1 MVPWTHVLTGRYEF
15 LMVSQDI
22 PTPGS
27 RSFSFYLLLF
37 MVILVISIVGFQ
49 TINDYLY
56 TKDTFDRE
64 SHNLQVQTEQNV
76 DAAMRLADTAA
87 NVIDNSM
94 NDQMMQ
100 GLTEVNQEYT
110 RTGGDP
116 DKMDLEGIQK
126 SLGEGYDIYIINA
139 SGVIVK
145 TTYSPE
151 LGEDFRTIPYFYSYL
166 TRIRNSSGFFP
177 DRVVHELLGA
187 GQFRKYAYMPTPD
200 HRYVLELGLGGPS
213 FDETNRK
220 LDDYKNIQNIVN
232 ANPYAENYAVFNT
245 VGRRVDNNTLPDNQT
260 EAYLQQ
266 VIKTRQ
272 DIEISNPDHSRTTH
286 FIFIDL
292 KNDMYG
298 SDPSRI
304 VMITYNRN
312 LIQDALN
319 QLIIYH
325 LLIALLA
332 ICVGCIIAYFLS
344 RRMTRPIQVIVK
356 DAGIIAGGDLDHR
369 IGTTDSS
376 EFGVLATSINTMV
389 DSLKTAFQKMKDDE
403 IFQKEMIDQLPVAI
417 FIKRA
422 DNGKYVY
429 WNATSEQLFRIP
441 RSKVIGKTDRDLFPP
456 EMVEAI
462 KKESIELFLNRSEV
476 RNKIISN
483 KHLDGRIIHMII
495 VPVFDSNGSPQYV
508 LGISED
514 VSHQNINLKMD
525 LLFSITRHDILDN
538 LSVIANHLERAQ
550 LTNSHEEMQQFFD
563 KTIGSIESIRNQIAY
578 MRVLQEGGIIS
589 PKWQRVREAFDAAIN
604 LLPEHHTTIGAE
616 VENVE
621 IYADP
626 LLPRIFYTLLE
637 NSLRNG
643 DSHSSGIHL
652 SVRKEGTDLL
662 ICFEDD
668 GYWVSESEKEKIFDA
683 GSDTGRIHGLFL
695 IRELLGFTGITI
707 REVGTPGVGV
717 FFEIRVPAG
726 KFRFIR

>member
-1 MVPWTHVLTGRYEF
+1 
-15 LMVSQDI
+15 
-22 PTPGS
+22 
-27 RSFSFYLLLF
+27 

-56 TKDTFDRE
+56 TKDNFDLE

-76 DAAMRLADTAA
+76 EAAMRLSDTAA
-87 NVIDNSM
+87 NILDNSM
-94 NDQMMQ
+94 NDRMLQ
-100 GLTEVNQEYT
+100 GLNEVNQEYAKA
-110 RTGGDP
+110 GGDP
-116 DKMDLEGIQK
+116 ARMDLDTIQK
-126 SLGEGYDIYIINA
+126 NLGEGYDIYVIDE

-145 TTYSPE
+145 TTYPPE
-151 LGEDFRTIPYFYSYL
+151 LGEDFKTVPYFYSYL
-166 TRIRNSSGFFP
+166 TKIRNSTGFFP

-213 FDETNRK
+213 FDLINQK
-220 LDDYKNIQNIVN
+220 LDNYKNIQNIVN
-232 ANPYAENYAVFNT
+232 ANPYAEQYTVFNT
-245 VGRRVDNNTLPDNQT
+245 MGRRIDNNTLPDNQT
-260 EAYLQQ
+260 EEYLQQ
-266 VIKTRQ
+266 VINARQ
-272 DIEISNPDHSRTTH
+272 DLEISDPDHSRTTH
-286 FIFIDL
+286 FIFVDL
-292 KNDMYG
+292 KDETYG

-304 VMITYNRN
+304 VMITYNMDLIRN
-312 LIQDALN
+312 ALN
-319 QLIIYH
+319 RLIIYH

-332 ICVGCIIAYFLS
+332 ICIGCIIAYFLS
-344 RRMTRPIQVIVK
+344 RRMTRPIQAIVK

-369 IGTTDSS
+369 IGTTQNS
-376 EFGVLATSINTMV
+376 EFAVLEQSINTMV
-389 DSLKTAFQKMKDDE
+389 DSLKAAFQKMKDDE

-422 DNGKYVY
+422 DNGQYVY
-429 WNATSEQLFRIP
+429 WNATSERLFRIP
-441 RSKVIGKTDRDLFPP
+441 GSKVIGKTDQDLFPP
-456 EMVEAI
+456 EMVSAI

-495 VPVFDSNGSPQYV
+495 VPIFDSNGSPQYV

-538 LSVIANHLERAQ
+538 LAVIASHLERAQ
-550 LTNSHEEMQQFFD
+550 LMNSHEEMQQFFD

-589 PKWQRVREAFDAAIN
+589 PKWQRVREAFEAATN
-604 LLPEHHTTIGAE
+604 LLPEHRATIGE
-616 VENVE
+616 DVGNVE

-626 LLPRIFYTLLE
+626 LMPRVFYTLSE
-637 NSLRNG
+637 NSARNG
-643 DSHSSGIHL
+643 GNCSSGIHL
-652 SVRKEGTDLL
+652 SVRKDNADLL

-668 GYWVSESEKEKIFDA
+668 GYWVSEADKEKIFDV
-683 GSDTGRIHGLFL
+683 GYDTGQIHGMFL

-707 REVGTPGVGV
+707 REIGTPGVGV

-726 KFRFIR
+726 KFRSVH

>member
-1 MVPWTHVLTGRYEF
+1 MG
-15 LMVSQDI
+15 SKDI
-22 PTPGS
+22 PPSGY

-56 TKDTFDRE
+56 TKDNFDLE

-76 DAAMRLADTAA
+76 EAAMRLSDTAA
-87 NVIDNSM
+87 NILDNSM
-94 NDQMMQ
+94 NDRMLQ
-100 GLTEVNQEYT
+100 GLNEVNQEYAKA
-110 RTGGDP
+110 GGDP
-116 DKMDLEGIQK
+116 ARMDLDTIQK
-126 SLGEGYDIYIINA
+126 NLGEGYDIYVIDE

-145 TTYSPE
+145 TTYPPE
-151 LGEDFRTIPYFYSYL
+151 FGEDFKTVPYFYSYL
-166 TRIRNSSGFFP
+166 TKIRNSTGFFP

-213 FDETNRK
+213 FDLINQK
-220 LDDYKNIQNIVN
+220 LDNYKNIQNIVN
-232 ANPYAENYAVFNT
+232 ANPYAEQYTVFNT
-245 VGRRVDNNTLPDNQT
+245 MGRRIDNNTLPDNQT
-260 EAYLQQ
+260 EEYLQQ
-266 VIKTRQ
+266 VINARQ
-272 DIEISNPDHSRTTH
+272 DLEISDPDHSRTTH
-286 FIFIDL
+286 FIFVDL
-292 KNDMYG
+292 KDETYG

-304 VMITYNRN
+304 VMITYNMD
-312 LIQDALN
+312 LIQNALN
-319 QLIIYH
+319 RLIIYH

-332 ICVGCIIAYFLS
+332 ICIGCIIAYFLS
-344 RRMTRPIQVIVK
+344 RRMTRPIQAIVN

-369 IGTTDSS
+369 IGTTQNS
-376 EFGVLATSINTMV
+376 EFAVLEQSINTMV
-389 DSLKTAFQKMKDDE
+389 DSLKAAFQKMKDDE

-422 DNGKYVY
+422 DNGQYVY

-441 RSKVIGKTDRDLFPP
+441 GSKVIGKTDQDLFPP
-456 EMVEAI
+456 EMVSAI

-495 VPVFDSNGSPQYV
+495 VPIFDSNGSPQYV

-538 LSVIANHLERAQ
+538 LAVIASHLERAQ
-550 LTNSHEEMQQFFD
+550 LMNSHEEMQQFFD

-589 PKWQRVREAFDAAIN
+589 PKWQRVREAFEAATN
-604 LLPEHHTTIGAE
+604 LLPEHHVTIGEDVDTAE
-616 VENVE
+616 V
-621 IYADP
+621 YADP
-626 LLPRIFYTLLE
+626 LLPRVFYTLFE

-643 DSHSSGIHL
+643 RNRSSGIHL
-652 SVRKEGTDLL
+652 SVRKDNADLL

-668 GYWVSESEKEKIFDA
+668 GYWVSEADKEKIFDV
-683 GSDTGRIHGLFL
+683 GYDTGQIHGMFL

-707 REVGTPGVGV
+707 RELGTPGVGV

-726 KFRFIR
+726 KFRSVH

>member
-1 MVPWTHVLTGRYEF
+1 MG
-15 LMVSQDI
+15 SKDI
-22 PTPGS
+22 PPSGY

-56 TKDTFDRE
+56 TKDNFDLE

-76 DAAMRLADTAA
+76 EAAMRLSDTAA
-87 NVIDNSM
+87 NILDNSM
-94 NDQMMQ
+94 NDRMLQ
-100 GLTEVNQEYT
+100 GLNEVNQEYAKA
-110 RTGGDP
+110 GGDP
-116 DKMDLEGIQK
+116 ARMDLDTIQK
-126 SLGEGYDIYIINA
+126 NLGEGYDIYVIDE

-145 TTYSPE
+145 TTYPPE
-151 LGEDFRTIPYFYSYL
+151 LGEDFKTVPYFYSYL
-166 TRIRNSSGFFP
+166 TKIRNSTGFFP

-213 FDETNRK
+213 FDLINQK
-220 LDDYKNIQNIVN
+220 LDNYKNIQNIVN
-232 ANPYAENYAVFNT
+232 ANPYAEQYTVFNT
-245 VGRRVDNNTLPDNQT
+245 MGRRIDNNTLPDNQT
-260 EAYLQQ
+260 EEYLQQ
-266 VIKTRQ
+266 VINARQ
-272 DIEISNPDHSRTTH
+272 DLEISDPDHSRTTH
-286 FIFIDL
+286 FIFVDL
-292 KNDMYG
+292 KDETYG

-304 VMITYNRN
+304 VMITYNMDLIRN
-312 LIQDALN
+312 ALN
-319 QLIIYH
+319 RLIIYH

-332 ICVGCIIAYFLS
+332 ICIGCIIAYFLS
-344 RRMTRPIQVIVK
+344 RRMTRPIQAIVK

-369 IGTTDSS
+369 IGTTQNS
-376 EFGVLATSINTMV
+376 EFAVLEQSINTMV
-389 DSLKTAFQKMKDDE
+389 DSLKAAFQKMKDDE

-422 DNGKYVY
+422 DNGQYVY
-429 WNATSEQLFRIP
+429 WNATSERLFRIP
-441 RSKVIGKTDRDLFPP
+441 GSKVIGKTDQDLFPP
-456 EMVEAI
+456 EMVSAI

-495 VPVFDSNGSPQYV
+495 VPIFDSNGSPQYV

-538 LSVIANHLERAQ
+538 LAVIASHLERAQ
-550 LTNSHEEMQQFFD
+550 LMNSHEEMQQFFD

-589 PKWQRVREAFDAAIN
+589 PKWQRVREAFEAATN
-604 LLPEHHTTIGAE
+604 LLPEHRATIGE
-616 VENVE
+616 DVGNVE

-626 LLPRIFYTLLE
+626 LMPRVFYTLSE
-637 NSLRNG
+637 NSARNG
-643 DSHSSGIHL
+643 GNCSSGIHL
-652 SVRKEGTDLL
+652 SVRKDNADLL

-668 GYWVSESEKEKIFDA
+668 GYWVSEADKEKIFDV
-683 GSDTGRIHGLFL
+683 GYDTGQIHGMFL

-707 REVGTPGVGV
+707 REIGTPGVGV

-726 KFRFIR
+726 KFRSVH

>member
-1 MVPWTHVLTGRYEF
+1 MG
-15 LMVSQDI
+15 SKDI
-22 PTPGS
+22 PPAGH
-27 RSFSFYLLLF
+27 RSFSYYLLLF

-56 TKDTFDRE
+56 TKDNFDSE

-87 NVIDNSM
+87 NVVDNSM
-94 NDQMMQ
+94 NDRMMQ
-100 GLTEVNQEYT
+100 GLTEVNQEYA

-116 DKMDLEGIQK
+116 AAMDLETIQK
-126 SLGEGYDIYIINA
+126 NLGEGYDIYIINA

-151 LGEDFRTIPYFYSYL
+151 LGEDFKTIPYFYSYL

-177 DRVVHELLGA
+177 DRVVSELLGA

-200 HRYVLELGLGGPS
+200 HRYVLELGLGGPT
-213 FDETNRK
+213 FNEINQK
-220 LDDYKNIQNIVN
+220 LDGYKNIQNIVN
-232 ANPYAENYAVFNT
+232 ADPYAEQYAVFNT
-245 VGRRVDNNTLPDNQT
+245 MGRRVDNNSLTDNQT
-260 EAYLQQ
+260 EIYLQQ

-272 DIEISNPDHSRTTH
+272 DLEISDPDHSRTTH

-304 VMITYNRN
+304 VMITYNLN

-332 ICVGCIIAYFLS
+332 ICFGCIIAYFLS

-376 EFGVLATSINTMV
+376 EFGVLAQSINTMV
-389 DSLKTAFQKMKDDE
+389 DSLKNAFQKMKDDE

-422 DNGKYVY
+422 DNGQYVY
-429 WNATSEQLFRIP
+429 WNATSERLFLIP
-441 RSKVIGKTDRDLFPP
+441 ASKVIGKTDEDLFPA
-456 EMVEAI
+456 EMVSAI
-462 KKESIELFLNRSEV
+462 RKESIELFMNRSDV

-495 VPVFDSNGSPQYV
+495 VPIFGSNGTPQYV

-525 LLFSITRHDILDN
+525 LLFSITRHDVLDN
-538 LSVIANHLERAQ
+538 LAVIASHLERAQ
-550 LTNSHEEMQQFFD
+550 LMNSHEEMQQFFD
-563 KTIGSIESIRNQIAY
+563 KTLGSIESIRNQIVY

-589 PKWQRVREAFDAAIN
+589 PKWQGILEAFDAATN
-604 LLPEHHTTIGAE
+604 FLPEHRATIGAD
-616 VENVE
+616 VEEVE

-643 DSHSSGIHL
+643 GSRSSGIHL
-652 SVRKEGTDLL
+652 SVRKEDADLL

-668 GYWVSESEKEKIFDA
+668 GYWISESDKEKIFDV
-683 GSDTGRIHGLFL
+683 GYDTGQIRGLFL

-707 REVGTPGVGV
+707 REAGTPGVGV

-726 KFRFIR
+726 KFRFTQAM